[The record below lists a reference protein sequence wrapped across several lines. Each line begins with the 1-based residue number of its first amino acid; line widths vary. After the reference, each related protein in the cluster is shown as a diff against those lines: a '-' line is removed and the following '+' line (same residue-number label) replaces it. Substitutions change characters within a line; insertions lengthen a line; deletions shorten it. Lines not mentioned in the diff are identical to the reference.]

1 MARDVFISH
10 AHKDERIAGAVW
22 QKLESAGVGCWIA
35 PRNVAAGEDWTKAI
49 RNAFAA
55 SRVTVLVFSENANA
69 AAHIAIE
76 IANAFYTG
84 RIIIPFRLTKALPR
98 RNLPHPRF
106 WIKQP
111 SVTTVYL
118 HVMNGFGDSLGL
130 ARVDLKLSRKLTL
143 FCLI

>member
-1 MARDVFISH
+1 
-10 AHKDERIAGAVW
+10 
-22 QKLESAGVGCWIA
+22 VGCWIA

-49 RNAFAA
+49 RNAIVA

-69 AAHIAIE
+69 AAHIDRERE

-118 HVMNGFGDSLGL
+118 HVMSGFGDSLGL
-130 ARVDLKLSRKLTL
+130 ARVDHKLSRKLTL